1 MKIFKKFKFILE
13 VTLVAFAIFSMN
25 SFASHL
31 ATGSDECSNNISN
44 TKIIQAC
51 KNQTIY
57 DILSSKCND
66 IYDTFYTKSK
76 Q

>member
-31 ATGSDECSNNISN
+31 ATGSDACSHN
-44 TKIIQAC
+44 TE
-51 KNQTIY
+51 
-57 DILSSKCND
+57 
-66 IYDTFYTKSK
+66 YTKNMQLCKSK
-76 Q
+76 TMYEI